1 MSGLLPINP
10 ADFPDVPTKKAL
22 IAIDLQNDFLAEDGA
37 LPVRYSDGMIDNIV
51 RLATAVR
58 GSGYGEVVWVRSQFD
73 TNRAVGEEQ
82 IMANDTPPS
91 PGSPR
96 ELATATTARA
106 RTPRRSPQEP
116 TSLEADAEAFLSIV
130 SGQST
135 GTGTGNPKPQCVRKG
150 TKGVE
155 LLPAIAAAKGP
166 RDYTM
171 TKTYYSAFQ
180 SGQLLQLLRRHFATE
195 LYICGALCNVS
206 VYATALAASSYG
218 FDITIVEDCC
228 CYRSEA
234 RHLNAKRKLT
244 ELTGCEF
251 AMAADII
258 PTLRPKPSSMDARS
272 HHPSTPRVNGPTQI
286 PSELLAAALAAK
298 GRSPH
303 SRGSQ
308 GIPVRPKSLHSPATP
323 PSNAR
328 STGEEG
334 RGRSRLAALPSSPS
348 PDDLS
353 PQMEKLKLN
362 AAASTGPVNVS
373 VASNET
379 PQPSPAQPSSEST
392 VHSVVKANKAKAG
405 HEESQQRAIA
415 QGRESSF
422 DLGKKQSKDVLIA
435 IEPSKHE
442 SQPTYKAEADGLNA
456 GVVDGAVHHSAA
468 IPSPAE
474 GAPTSPRMSDTK
486 PTATLILTED
496 LLTAETPH
504 HISKGNWPLIQG
516 GTDSKGPRSTQ
527 PSGHKTEDSE
537 GEGASE
543 RSTDGSKMAKASAT
557 KPTTPEP
564 ICEGDTTLTYP
575 FLPPSILPGLF
586 ERLCTEV
593 HFLKMKHQGGEVP
606 RFVAVQGSVA
616 EDGTHPVY
624 RHPSDET
631 LPCVPFTPA
640 VEAIRREVEKQ
651 VGHEMNHVLIQ
662 CYRGGNDYISEHS
675 DKTLDIVEGSYI
687 ANMSLG
693 AERTMVFRT
702 KRDAS
707 RVETKTPENSSAPA
721 EEREDSNNN
730 AGKESQ
736 ATPNNTDTTSPSK
749 RQTIRI
755 PLPHNSL
762 LQMGLSTNAMWLHGI
777 RPDKRPPSQRSP
789 DELAYNGYRIS
800 LTFRHIGTFL
810 TPTDNPDEPL
820 IWGQGAVAKTRS
832 AARPVV
838 NGQTDQAISMLKA
851 FGRENNDSRFR
862 RGESS
867 YATGFDVLHMKS
879 APRFFGCG
887 DTMVDGRVRVA
898 LAELG
903 IKHARGSIGT
913 GGISTTA
920 AAAAGTPAP
929 LVVPVRFEVDDAG
942 QRASVTGDAAV
953 LLYLD
958 ARHPRARRGGEAEL
972 ARVYTRFHAAVA
984 LGQRWK
990 ELWRGA
996 VVAEGAGAA
1005 ARRGVIKTFV
1015 RDGMGMGMFNTWL
1028 RETLRQIGGGAAGG
1042 RGGGAGGGG
1051 EDGEART
1058 AGKEKGEGEGKS
1070 DSETGELF
1078 LAGGAAPSIADFAFW
1093 PVLQDITEEWRR
1105 AEGGFEE
1112 TWVERGKYTA
1122 LEKYYV
1128 DFSGRKSV
1136 VAVFGKGAGAL
1147 DPWATK
1153 QGEGDGEFG
1162 DTGREVDGEGVDR
1175 SSEEADGTKKST
1187 SREGLD
1193 KVGI

>member
-1 MSGLLPINP
+1 MAGLLPINP

-37 LPVRYSDGMIDNIV
+37 LPVRYPDDMIDNIV

-82 IMANDTPPS
+82 IMATDTPQL

-96 ELATATTARA
+96 DSATATTARA
-106 RTPRRSPQEP
+106 RTPRRSPQGHTP
-116 TSLEADAEAFLSIV
+116 LEADAEAFLSIV

-135 GTGTGNPKPQCVRKG
+135 GAGNQKPQCVRKG

-166 RDYTM
+166 RDYAM

-251 AMAADII
+251 ATTADII
-258 PTLRPKPSSMDARS
+258 PTLRPKPSSMDAHS

-286 PSELLAAALAAK
+286 PSELLAAALAGK
-298 GRSPH
+298 GRSPQ

-308 GIPVRPKSLHSPATP
+308 GIS
-323 PSNAR
+323 
-328 STGEEG
+328 
-334 RGRSRLAALPSSPS
+334 
-348 PDDLS
+348 
-353 PQMEKLKLN
+353 MEKLKLN
-362 AAASTGPVNVS
+362 AVASTGPVNVS

-379 PQPSPAQPSSEST
+379 PQPGPAQLSTESAI
-392 VHSVVKANKAKAG
+392 HSVVKINVVKAG
-405 HEESQQRAIA
+405 HKESQQCAIA
-415 QGRESSF
+415 QGRESSS
-422 DLGKKQSKDVLIA
+422 DLGQKQPKDVLFA
-435 IEPSKHE
+435 IEQSKHD
-442 SQPTYKAEADGLNA
+442 SQPTYKDETDGLNA
-456 GVVDGAVHHSAA
+456 GVVDGAEHHSAA
-468 IPSPAE
+468 IPIPAD
-474 GAPTSPRMSDTK
+474 GAPTNPKMSDAK
-486 PTATLILTED
+486 PTATFVPTEE

-504 HISKGNWPLIQG
+504 HISKGAWPVVQG

-527 PSGHKTEDSE
+527 PSGHKTEESE

-543 RSTDGSKMAKASAT
+543 RLTDGRKMAKASAT
-557 KPTTPEP
+557 KPNTAEP

-575 FLPPSILPGLF
+575 FLPSSILPGLF

-640 VEAIRREVEKQ
+640 VQAIRHEVEKQ

-693 AERTMVFRT
+693 AERTMIFRT

-707 RVETKTPENSSAPA
+707 RTERKTPEKSSAPA
-721 EEREDSNNN
+721 EEKEDSNNS
-730 AGKESQ
+730 AGKETP
-736 ATPNNTDTTSPSK
+736 ATPNNTDTTSVTK
-749 RQTIRI
+749 RQTIRV

-762 LQMGLSTNAMWLHGI
+762 LQMGLSTNAKWLHGI
-777 RPDKRPPSQRSP
+777 RPDKRPPSQRTP
-789 DELAYNGYRIS
+789 DELAFNGYRIS

-810 TPTDNPDEPL
+810 TPTDIPDEPI

-851 FGRENNDSRFR
+851 FGRENNDSEFR
-862 RGESS
+862 REESS
-867 YATGFDVLHMKS
+867 YAAGFDVLHMKS

-903 IKHARGSIGT
+903 IKYARGSVGT
-913 GGISTTA
+913 GSSTA
-920 AAAAGTPAP
+920 DAP
-929 LVVPVRFEVDDAG
+929 LVVPVRFEVDDAE
-942 QRASVTGDAAV
+942 QRASVTGDAAI

-972 ARVYTRFHAAVA
+972 ARVYTRLHAAVA

-996 VVAEGAGAA
+996 VAEGADAA

-1015 RDGMGMGMFNTWL
+1015 KDGMGVFNTWL
-1028 RETLRQIGGGAAGG
+1028 RETLRQIGGGTTGG
-1042 RGGGAGGGG
+1042 RGGV
-1051 EDGEART
+1051 EDGEAQS
-1058 AGKEKGEGEGKS
+1058 AGKGKGEGK
-1070 DSETGELF
+1070 DVSETGELF

-1128 DFSGRKSV
+1128 DFSGRRSV

-1147 DPWATK
+1147 DPPGTK
-1153 QGEGDGEFG
+1153 KGGGDGEIEDMG
-1162 DTGREVDGEGVDR
+1162 KEVDREGLDR
-1175 SSEEADGTKKST
+1175 SSEEADGTKKLK
-1187 SREGLD
+1187 SREDLD
-1193 KVGI
+1193 KAGT